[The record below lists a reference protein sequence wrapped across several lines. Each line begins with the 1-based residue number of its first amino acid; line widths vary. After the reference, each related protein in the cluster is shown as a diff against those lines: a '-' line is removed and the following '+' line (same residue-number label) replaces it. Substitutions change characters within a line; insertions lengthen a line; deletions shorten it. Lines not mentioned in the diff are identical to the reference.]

1 MHSVPRIALFHPCLI
16 HGGIQRVFV
25 NMAQGF
31 LDHGFAV
38 DMVQAT
44 PEGGFRDQVP
54 LGVRLIDLNAGRAL
68 TSVFPLVRYLRRERP
83 DAVVSGAIQTN
94 IAAVWARQLAGV
106 STRLVLTEH
115 NTINAIIN
123 NARMLRTRMSPF
135 FIRKFYPWADEIVA
149 VSQGAASDLASIMR
163 VPICKIPVIYNPI
176 IGSDFWKRAREPIAD
191 VEIARDNRP
200 IILAVGR
207 LHFLKD
213 YPTLLRAFAEVRR
226 DMDTRL
232 IFLGD
237 GEERLNLAKMADELK
252 IGAHV
257 RFLGQVS
264 NALPYMKQA
273 TVFALSS
280 IHEALPTVV
289 IEALAVGLPV
299 VATDCPSGPRE
310 ILCDG
315 AYGTLVPVGDHSAL
329 ANALLHVL
337 TMPRPEPM
345 PQSALQRFE
354 HEAVICKY
362 LNLLGFEDYIQTDFS
377 TAANTPLKSD

>member
-1 MHSVPRIALFHPCLI
+1 M
-16 HGGIQRVFV
+16 

-54 LGVRLIDLNAGRAL
+54 LDVRLIDLNASRAL
-68 TSVFPLVRYLRRERP
+68 TSVLPLVRYLRRERP

-106 STRLVLTEH
+106 STRLMLTEH

-135 FIRKFYPWADEIVA
+135 FIRKFYPWADEIIA
-149 VSQGAASDLASIMR
+149 VSQGAASDLASIMK
-163 VPICKIPVIYNPI
+163 VPICKIPVIYNPV

-226 DMDTRL
+226 DMDARL

-237 GEERLNLAKMADELK
+237 GEERLNLAKMVDELK

-273 TVFALSS
+273 TVLALSS
-280 IHEALPTVV
+280 IQEALPTVV

-299 VATDCPSGPRE
+299 VSTDCPSGPRE

-315 AYGTLVPVGDHSAL
+315 AYGTLVPVGDSIAL
-329 ANALLHVL
+329 AHALLNIL
-337 TMPRPEPM
+337 RIPRPEPV
-345 PQSALQRFE
+345 PPGALQRFE
-354 HEAVICKY
+354 HDTAIRKY
-362 LNLLGFEDYIQTDFS
+362 LNLLGFRDHTSSNIQ
-377 TAANTPLKSD
+377 LQRE